1 MAYRVYIKNDYK
13 PEIVRG
19 KPISRH
25 WRTGYRIM
33 LISCLPV
40 LAFIWYGGPGE
51 PVTAIK
57 DAVHHSRAFAPAK
70 TPDPVASPEQSV
82 QRSAD
87 NIAGGIS
94 DLFTLKPTDISAEA
108 TADWVDI
115 NIKSGDT
122 MAQIFNRHGLSPRDL
137 HDILNST
144 EAAAALK
151 QLRPGQIISLRM
163 DGRDLH
169 ALKFDIDLTQTLL
182 VTKQAGSFAG
192 EIVTTKLN
200 SRVKQTE
207 GIINESL
214 FLAGQA
220 AGLSD
225 KLIMQLIYIYGWD
238 IDFILDIRKGDSF
251 KVIYEEKYKNREKV
265 GNGPV
270 LAAEFNNQDRKIRAV
285 RYERDNGQIDY
296 YTGTGTNMR
305 KAFLRNPLNFSRISS
320 HFNLRRKHPVLN
332 RIRAHKGVDYAAPTG
347 TPIKVTGDGTIQF
360 LGKKGG
366 YGKSIIVKHGG
377 KYSTL
382 YAHLSRYR
390 KGLKRTQPVKQG
402 QVVGYV
408 GKTGLATGPH
418 LHYEFRV
425 NNRHHNPL
433 TVKLPGAENVPPAEM
448 DKFRIR
454 SSYLFALLDTFDS
467 ELLAQYDSNNR
478 L

>member
-19 KPISRH
+19 KPLSRH

-33 LISCLPV
+33 LISCLPL
-40 LAFIWYGGPGE
+40 LAFIWYGGLGE
-51 PVTAIK
+51 PEMASK
-57 DAVHHSRAFAPAK
+57 DAVHHSKAFAPTK
-70 TPDPVASPEQSV
+70 TPDPVAFPEQSV
-82 QRSAD
+82 QRSTD
-87 NIAGGIS
+87 KIAGGIS
-94 DLFTLKPTDISAEA
+94 GLFTLKPAENSAEP
-108 TADWVDI
+108 TPDWVDI
-115 NIKSGDT
+115 NIKGGDT

-144 EAAAALK
+144 EAATALK
-151 QLRPGQIISLRM
+151 QLRPDQTISLRM

-169 ALKFDIDLTQTLL
+169 ALKFDLDLTQTLL
-182 VTKQAGSFAG
+182 VTKQAGNFAG
-192 EIVTTKLN
+192 EIVTTELE
-200 SRVKQTE
+200 SQVKQTE
-207 GIINESL
+207 GIINDSL

-225 KLIMQLIYIYGWD
+225 KLIMQLIDIYGWD

-270 LAAEFNNQDRKIRAV
+270 LAAEFNNRDRKIRAV
-285 RYERDNGQIDY
+285 RYERDNGQVDY
-296 YTGTGTNMR
+296 YNGTGTNMR
-305 KAFLRNPLNFSRISS
+305 KAFLRNPLKFSRVSS

-332 RIRAHKGVDYAAPTG
+332 RIRAHKGVDYAASTG

-360 LGKKGG
+360 LGNNGG
-366 YGKSIIVKHGG
+366 YGKTIIVKHGG

-382 YAHLSRYR
+382 YAHLSRYK
-390 KGLKRTQPVKQG
+390 KGLKRARTVNQG
-402 QVVGYV
+402 QVIGYV

-448 DKFRIR
+448 NKFKIH

-467 ELLAQYDSNNR
+467 EQLAQYDSNNR

>member
-19 KPISRH
+19 KPLSRH

-33 LISCLPV
+33 LISCLPL

-51 PVTAIK
+51 PETAIK
-57 DAVHHSRAFAPAK
+57 DAVHHSKAFAHAK
-70 TPDPVASPEQSV
+70 TPDPVAFPEQSV
-82 QRSAD
+82 QRNTD
-87 NIAGGIS
+87 KIAGGIS
-94 DLFTLKPTDISAEA
+94 DLFTLKPAENSAEP
-108 TADWVDI
+108 TPDWVDI
-115 NIKSGDT
+115 NIKGGDT

-151 QLRPGQIISLRM
+151 QLRPGQTISLRM

-169 ALKFDIDLTQTLL
+169 ALKFDLDLTQTLL
-182 VTKQAGSFAG
+182 VTKQAGNFAG
-192 EIVTTKLN
+192 EIVTTELE
-200 SRVKQTE
+200 SQVKQTE
-207 GIINESL
+207 GIINDSL

-225 KLIMQLIYIYGWD
+225 KLIMQLIDIYGWD

-251 KVIYEEKYKNREKV
+251 KVIYEEKYKNWEKV

-285 RYERDNGQIDY
+285 RYERDNGQVDY
-296 YTGTGTNMR
+296 YTGIGTNMR
-305 KAFLRNPLNFSRISS
+305 KAFLRNPLKFSRVSS

-332 RIRAHKGVDYAAPTG
+332 RIRAHKGVDYATTKG
-347 TPIKVTGDGTIQF
+347 TPIKVTGNGTIQF
-360 LGKKGG
+360 LGNKGG
-366 YGKSIIVKHGG
+366 YGKTIIVKHGG

-382 YAHLSRYR
+382 YAHLSRYK
-390 KGLKRTQPVKQG
+390 KGLKRAQTVNQG
-402 QVVGYV
+402 QVIGYV
-408 GKTGLATGPH
+408 GKTGLATGSH

-433 TVKLPGAENVPPAEM
+433 TVKLPGAENVSPAEM
-448 DKFRIR
+448 NKFKIH
-454 SSYLFALLDTFDS
+454 SSYLFALLDAFDS

>member
-19 KPISRH
+19 KPLSRH

-33 LISCLPV
+33 LISCLPL

-51 PVTAIK
+51 PETAIK
-57 DAVHHSRAFAPAK
+57 DAVHHSKAFAHAK
-70 TPDPVASPEQSV
+70 TPDPVAFPEQSV
-82 QRSAD
+82 QRNTD
-87 NIAGGIS
+87 KIAGGIS
-94 DLFTLKPTDISAEA
+94 DLFTLKPAENSAEP
-108 TADWVDI
+108 TPDWVDI
-115 NIKSGDT
+115 NIKGGDT

-151 QLRPGQIISLRM
+151 QLRPGQTISLRM
-163 DGRDLH
+163 DGRGLH
-169 ALKFDIDLTQTLL
+169 ALKFDLDLTQTLL
-182 VTKQAGSFAG
+182 VTKQAGNFAG
-192 EIVTTKLN
+192 EIVTTELE
-200 SRVKQTE
+200 SQVKQTE
-207 GIINESL
+207 GIINDSL

-225 KLIMQLIYIYGWD
+225 KLIMQLIDIYGWD

-251 KVIYEEKYKNREKV
+251 KVIYEEKYKNWEKV

-270 LAAEFNNQDRKIRAV
+270 LAAEFNNQDREIRAV
-285 RYERDNGQIDY
+285 RYERDNGQVDY
-296 YTGTGTNMR
+296 YTGIGTNMR
-305 KAFLRNPLNFSRISS
+305 KAFLRNPLKFSRVSS

-332 RIRAHKGVDYAAPTG
+332 RIRAHKGVDYATTKG
-347 TPIKVTGDGTIQF
+347 TPIKVTGNGTIQF
-360 LGKKGG
+360 LGNKGG
-366 YGKSIIVKHGG
+366 YGKTIIVKHGG

-382 YAHLSRYR
+382 YAHLSRYK
-390 KGLKRTQPVKQG
+390 KGLKRAQTVNQG
-402 QVVGYV
+402 QVIGYV
-408 GKTGLATGPH
+408 GKTGLATGSH

-433 TVKLPGAENVPPAEM
+433 TVKLPGAENVSPAEM
-448 DKFRIR
+448 NKFKIH

>member
-19 KPISRH
+19 KPLSRH

-33 LISCLPV
+33 LISCLPL

-51 PVTAIK
+51 PETAIK
-57 DAVHHSRAFAPAK
+57 DAVHHSKAFAHAK
-70 TPDPVASPEQSV
+70 TPDSVAFPEQSV
-82 QRSAD
+82 QRSTD
-87 NIAGGIS
+87 KIAGGIS
-94 DLFTLKPTDISAEA
+94 DLFTLKPAENSAEP
-108 TADWVDI
+108 TPDWVDI
-115 NIKSGDT
+115 NIKGGDT
-122 MAQIFNRHGLSPRDL
+122 MAHIFNRHGLSPRDL

-151 QLRPGQIISLRM
+151 QLRPGQTISLRM

-169 ALKFDIDLTQTLL
+169 ALKFDLDLTQTLL
-182 VTKQAGSFAG
+182 VTKQAGNFAA
-192 EIVTTKLN
+192 EIVTTELE
-200 SRVKQTE
+200 SQVKQTE
-207 GIINESL
+207 GIINDSL

-225 KLIMQLIYIYGWD
+225 KLIMQLIDIYGWD

-251 KVIYEEKYKNREKV
+251 KVIYEEKYKNWEKV

-285 RYERDNGQIDY
+285 RYERDNGQVDY

-305 KAFLRNPLNFSRISS
+305 KAFLRNPLKFSRVSS

-332 RIRAHKGVDYAAPTG
+332 RIRAHKGVDYAATKG
-347 TPIKVTGDGTIQF
+347 TPIQVTGNGTIQF
-360 LGKKGG
+360 LGNKGG
-366 YGKSIIVKHGG
+366 YGKTIIVKHGG

-382 YAHLSRYR
+382 YAHLSRYK
-390 KGLKRTQPVKQG
+390 KGLKRAQTVNQG
-402 QVVGYV
+402 QVIGYV
-408 GKTGLATGPH
+408 GKTGLATGSH

-433 TVKLPGAENVPPAEM
+433 TVKLPGAENVSPAEM
-448 DKFRIR
+448 NKFKIH